1 MKKSYASVLML
12 AAAMTLSAQQTVP
25 EGVEL
30 SKFITE
36 NVPMGSA
43 ETKAFQLLPGATYQL
58 SDTAD
63 FQLTNVAL
71 TGDATNRPTVVIS
84 GNGLFMTQNG
94 LQISGINFDMTDA
107 PVSTLVAMSENPDSA
122 FTTERLGLKAL
133 SGNVKDGYVCMNPV
147 SFTGCDFRNLPGS
160 LFRSGTKDWAL
171 QTMTISNCV
180 MQFNKQNGKAVISFE
195 DAWSGVNG
203 VKDLTIEK
211 STFYNTGST
220 KKARFIRYGNKNNA
234 RPFAIWGPDAK
245 SNHTLDGCTFY
256 ATFSDD
262 KFANNVPEV
271 KDFTVTINNT
281 ILYDISRPDE
291 WFSRSGKIS
300 CESDGNNMAWLAG
313 NDGGNPQTIRKEV
326 EEIAIIENPDFVGPV
341 DKAWNLAEPF
351 GGVNFRPLNATAV
364 EKKIG
369 DPRWFNAPSENGL
382 TIPAG
387 SEISEFVAG
396 NVPDGTM
403 DDLTI
408 KLVPGAAYTLTGKA
422 DTKLANVTFIGDAD
436 NRPTVTITEDG
447 SFSPSNGMRIS
458 GINFDMTDAPATS
471 FIRLQTNP
479 DSCFTTKALGMM
491 NDSSSVVEGY
501 IMFNPITVENCNF
514 RNIPNSFLCNDSVG
528 WAVKEFNINN
538 CVLQFNKQKSD
549 PVINFSTW
557 RGEDWGHFGQVLDMN
572 FTNSTFYNTS
582 GDIKVY
588 FVRYINKKTAMPYL
602 AFGAGTQS
610 HHTFDGCTFFKTFS
624 VGQFGNNLPESKNF
638 IVTFNNSILYGISRP
653 DKYKAELLGENNV
666 VWDGGV
672 DDDGNPQNL
681 RASITAISL
690 VADPEFAG
698 PTDLPFDLS
707 EKFGGVSFNPLNAE
721 CHATGAGDPRWFDAP
736 TAIENIGED
745 AEITDGPVEYFNLQ
759 GVRVGNANL
768 MPGIY
773 IKRQGGK
780 ASKVYVK

>member
-1 MKKSYASVLML
+1 ML

-36 NVPMGSA
+36 NVPMGST

-84 GNGLFMTQNG
+84 GNGLFVTQNG
-94 LQISGINFDMTDA
+94 LQISDINFDMTDA

-133 SGNVKDGYVCMNPV
+133 SSNVKDGYVCMNPV

-171 QTMTISNCV
+171 NVMTISDCV

-262 KFANNVPEV
+262 KFANNMPEV

-341 DKAWNLAEPF
+341 DKEWNFNEYL
-351 GGVNFRPLNATAV
+351 GGVNFRPLNATA
-364 EKKIG
+364 EKQKIG
-369 DPRWFNAPSENGL
+369 DPRWFNASKMTHI
-382 TIPAG
+382 TIPDG
-387 SEISEFVAG
+387 SEISTFVAE
-396 NVPDGTM
+396 NVPDGSMRKIFM
-403 DDLTI
+403 DLEAGG
-408 KLVPGAAYTLTGKA
+408 KYTLTGKA
-422 DTKLANVTFIGDAD
+422 DTKLACVSFMGKDEN
-436 NRPTVTITEDG
+436 NRPTVTISGDG
-447 SFSPSNGMRIS
+447 SFVPSNGINIKR
-458 GINFDMTDAPATS
+458 INFDMTDASATS

-479 DSCFTTKALGMM
+479 DSCFSTKALGMM
-491 NDSSSVVEGY
+491 NDSSTVVEGF
-501 IMFNPITVENCNF
+501 IMETPIDVVSCNF
-514 RNIPNSFLCNDSVG
+514 RNMPNSFLSNDSAA
-528 WAVKEFNINN
+528 WAVKYLEIKD
-538 CVLQFNKQKSD
+538 CVVQFNKQKSD
-549 PVINFSTW
+549 PVINFATPTRDGNW
-557 RGEDWGHFGQVLDMN
+557 LHFGQVLTMDISG
-572 FTNSTFYNTS
+572 STFYNTS

-588 FVRYINKKTAMPYL
+588 FVRYINKKSAMPYL
-602 AFGAGTQS
+602 ALGAGTKS
-610 HHTFDGCTFFKTFS
+610 YHTFRNCTFYKTFTK
-624 VGQFGNNLPESKNF
+624 GQFGNNLPESKNF
-638 IVTFNNSILYGISRP
+638 IVTFDSSILYGISRP

-666 VWDGGV
+666 VWDGGI
-672 DDDGNPQNL
+672 DDDGNVQNL
-681 RASITAISL
+681 RPSITAISSV

-698 PTDLPFDLS
+698 ATDLPFDLS
-707 EKFGGVSFNPLNAE
+707 ERCGGVSFNPLNAE
-721 CHATGAGDPRWFDAP
+721 CRATGAGDPRWFDAP

-745 AEITDGPVEYFNLQ
+745 AEITDGPIEYFNLQ